1 MKKFWNVLW
10 IIMYALSLPLQV
22 QGLLREDNIWLK
34 FVVLLLTSTI
44 TAVALIQSMKNIRD
58 E

>member
-1 MKKFWNVLW
+1 MKKFWNVFW
-10 IIMYALSLPLQV
+10 IIIYALSLPLQV

>member
-1 MKKFWNVLW
+1 
-10 IIMYALSLPLQV
+10 MYALSLPLQV

>member
-10 IIMYALSLPLQV
+10 IIIYALSLPFQV
-22 QGLLREDNIWLK
+22 QALLQEGHIWLK

-44 TAVALIQSMKNIRD
+44 TAVALIQSMKNIKD

>member
-34 FVVLLLTSTI
+34 FVMLLLTSTI